1 MPMVMVLPVSD
12 IVPMIGIIISSS
24 IIVIFNVAKAAGD
37 GAAADDARGRQ
48 THGSETLRVV
58 YGRHDAAQDDL
69 RP

>member
-1 MPMVMVLPVSD
+1 MIGHADGMVLPVSD

-58 YGRHDAAQDDL
+58 YI
-69 RP
+69 